1 LVGLNNLPNNE
12 ACGNSE
18 CEVVELSNHE
28 QEAIT
33 IENCFEPFIGQCF
46 LSEEEA
52 FKFYEDYAKMSGF
65 SIRRGRFVNK
75 NGIMHRRDL
84 FCHRGGFPD
93 KKIHDPS
100 KRTTK

>member
-12 ACGNSE
+12 PCGNSE
-18 CEVVELSNHE
+18 CEVVELNNHE

-33 IENCFEPFIGQCF
+33 IENCFESFIGQWF

-52 FKFYEDYAKMSGF
+52 FKFYENYAKRSGF
-65 SIRRGRFVNK
+65 SIRKGRFVNK

-84 FCHRGGFPD
+84 FCHR
-93 KKIHDPS
+93 
-100 KRTTK
+100 